1 MHPFHN
7 MFISN
12 ALTLGDVGETLQAA
26 DGALKALAAAGP
38 ELAPNTR
45 LAALSA

>member
-12 ALTLGDVGETLQAA
+12 ALTMDDIAQTLEAA
-26 DGALKALAAAGP
+26 DGAFKALVAAGS